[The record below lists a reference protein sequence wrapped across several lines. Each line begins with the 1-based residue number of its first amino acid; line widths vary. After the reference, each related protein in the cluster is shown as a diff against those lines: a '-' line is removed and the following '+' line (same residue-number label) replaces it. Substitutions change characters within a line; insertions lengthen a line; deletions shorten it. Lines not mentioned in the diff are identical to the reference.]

1 MLYETILKR
10 WGELKLQVQSFI
22 CELTLLLQ
30 DSLCMMKPPQVR
42 RSTGKHT
49 VWLRWLM
56 GKSGDGRRRS
66 ISVALCQSAHTKD
79 NFGEARRAPRAYG
92 IQTEKAPPLSVI

>member
-10 WGELKLQVQSFI
+10 WSELKLQVQNFI
-22 CELTLLLQ
+22 CELTLFLGL
-30 DSLCMMKPPQVR
+30 
-42 RSTGKHT
+42 T
-49 VWLRWLM
+49 VHDETSSGAQEYRKAYSWLRWLM

-92 IQTEKAPPLSVI
+92 IQTEKAPSLSVI